1 VSPGMTETSTL
12 PLALEASG
20 HSFGSTCVRLLEQ
33 AAARGA

>member
-1 VSPGMTETSTL
+1 MTETSTL

-20 HSFGSTCVRLLEQ
+20 HSFSSTCAALLEL